1 MDPGKPFTVALIIKI
16 PDQIWYLIKFRYGY
30 SSNVN
35 RYITFYYCFA
45 FLSFLSFCFVSFLVN
60 RDKED
65 R

>member
-1 MDPGKPFTVALIIKI
+1 MV
-16 PDQIWYLIKFRYGY
+16 LIKFRYGY

-45 FLSFLSFCFVSFLVN
+45 FLYFLSFCFVSFLVN
-60 RDKED
+60 RDKEE